1 MLKPYAQDILVR
13 ILLSNRHETMRMMAT
28 DSGRPG
34 LISFGALIA
43 LTIALGVVSPRPS
56 FAEESGTRA
65 IPLPPPPVVESAI
78 ETAKTEQD
86 ANRREEARTDLA
98 QTCMEPEDERVC
110 EMELDLGEVT
120 APE

>member
-1 MLKPYAQDILVR
+1 M
-13 ILLSNRHETMRMMAT
+13 T
-28 DSGRPG
+28 
-34 LISFGALIA
+34 SFGALIA
-43 LTIALGVVSPRPS
+43 LTIVLGVVGLRSS

-65 IPLPPPPVVESAI
+65 IPLPTLPVVKSAI

-86 ANRREEARTDLA
+86 ANRRDEARIDLA

-110 EMELDLGEVT
+110 EMELELGEVT